1 MYGCAGSDAIKLRNH
16 LPRDTYLLPV
26 PKEKSSMS
34 LELQR
39 QALEEIEVL
48 EQSAAQRFRKN
59 PALGPLAHIDP
70 IDPVFSSS
78 KKRPHKETILQ
89 QHELKYFGEQLERVK
104 TRAQTVFQAETI
116 GENVN
121 RLQDPNYKFTGFENQ
136 LKKLAAKHKNSTDNG
151 NLDLDT
157 VAHSSVS
164 SLAQLYKI
172 YLSASGED
180 VKDGKY
186 KRRQFLSTA
195 TAHLKDQIAQ
205 EFNDVEMYGRFL
217 DLSLYYE
224 MYKRAVLS
232 VESHSEYLRHVKEMP
247 NLRNSEEY
255 YKYVESLLKYLQ
267 RFHANAHP
275 LDPLPAA
282 KTETI
287 EKVEDGQPNEKGE
300 VFCAACNKLFSKES
314 VYKGHLDG
322 KKHKKN
328 AQSATLVDTQATQK
342 VSVKDMENQVKA
354 LFSALETELAAT
366 IDDQERR
373 AGLSDREMMLE
384 TLAVH
389 REESDFTSA
398 ETDSEREEEDNDDEF
413 FSKDLPLGADGT
425 PIPLWLFKLQGLHRT
440 YTCEICGNAIYKGR
454 QQYTR
459 HFSQP
464 KHIYGLKCLGVPEE
478 DIWSFSHISE
488 LEEAQNLWDQ
498 MKKSRQDLQLDAENM
513 VEVEDDDGNVM
524 SHKDYMELKRQGLI

>member
-1 MYGCAGSDAIKLRNH
+1 
-16 LPRDTYLLPV
+16 
-26 PKEKSSMS
+26 MS

-39 QALEEIEVL
+39 QALEEIEAL
-48 EQSAAQRFRKN
+48 EKSAAQRFRKN
-59 PALGPLAHIDP
+59 PPLGALAHIDS

-89 QHELKYFGEQLERVK
+89 QHELKFFGEQLERVK
-104 TRAQTVFQAETI
+104 MRAQTVFQAETI
-116 GENVN
+116 SENVKQ
-121 RLQDPNYKFTGFENQ
+121 LQDPNYKFTGFENQ
-136 LKKLAAKHKNSTDNG
+136 LNKLAAKHKNSTVNS

-157 VAHSSVS
+157 VANSSVS

-186 KRRQFLSTA
+186 KRRQLLSTA
-195 TAHLKDQIAQ
+195 TAHLKDQVAQ
-205 EFNDVEMYGRFL
+205 KFNDVEMYGRFL

-232 VESHSEYLRHVKEMP
+232 VESQSEYLRHVKEMP
-247 NLRNSEEY
+247 NLRSSEEY

-267 RFHANAHP
+267 RFYANAHP
-275 LDPLPAA
+275 LDPLPVV
-282 KTETI
+282 KSRSNTEV
-287 EKVEDGQPNEKGE
+287 KDGQPNEKGE
-300 VFCAACNKLFSKES
+300 VFCATCNKLFSKDS

-322 KKHKKN
+322 KKHKRN
-328 AQSATLVDTQATQK
+328 AQNANENANLADPQHLKK
-342 VSVKDMENQVKA
+342 VSVKDLENHVNA
-354 LFSALETELAAT
+354 LFSALDSELAAT

-389 REESDFTSA
+389 GEESDFTSA
-398 ETDSEREEEDNDDEF
+398 ETDSEREEDDNDDEF

-464 KHIYGLKCLGVPEE
+464 KHIHGLKCLGVSEE
-478 DIWSFSHISE
+478 DIWSFSHIST

-498 MKKSRQDLQLDAENM
+498 MKKSRADLQLDVENM

-524 SHKDYMELKRQGLI
+524 SHKDYMELKKQGFI